1 MKKTTNAAYNRYQYK
16 KGVFMFGMETKSGL
30 EAEILLKILRLKN
43 SACELIDQTI
53 YYGTEIT
60 NSDLKQILG
69 SFETSDDFGVKFMT
83 LSKNPTKEKV
93 EELTAAEL

>member
-1 MKKTTNAAYNRYQYK
+1 
-16 KGVFMFGMETKSGL
+16 MFGMETKSGL